1 MVEEDGS
8 MNNKQVSGF
17 FYRMLCGS
25 MLGISIIAP
34 GVSGSVMAV
43 MMGIYDNLINIISAP
58 FKNFKKNFFY
68 LLPMGLGAVISIGV
82 FIKILEWFFE
92 NYPAPAFSLFI
103 GLIAG
108 SLPTVF
114 TEANKLGF
122 KKKYL
127 IGTVSALAVAI
138 TIGLIAN
145 SGAQVDVSKTDIIY
159 FSLCGAIAGIT
170 GMIPGMSVSL
180 VLMMLGVYRPML
192 NATAAFDVVTML
204 PVAVCFFA
212 GLILF
217 SRFTKFVFTKF
228 RSVGYFM
235 VFGFMLGSVFSIV
248 IRSGLPADVYN
259 VFSKSATQSDIISVI
274 LSFVMIFI
282 GIVISYI
289 FQKLGQKF
297 NTEDA

>member
-1 MVEEDGS
+1 
-8 MNNKQVSGF
+8 MNTSATSNF

-68 LLPMGLGAVISIGV
+68 LLPMGIGAVVSIAG

-103 GLIAG
+103 GLIVG
-108 SLPTVF
+108 SLPAVF

-127 IGTVSALAVAI
+127 IGTICALAFAV

-145 SGAQVDVSKTDIIY
+145 SGAQVGVDKTDVIY

-204 PVAVCFFA
+204 PVAICFFT

-217 SRFTKFVFTKF
+217 SRFTKFIFTKF

-235 VFGFMLGSVFSIV
+235 VFGFMLGSVFSI
-248 IRSGLPADVYN
+248 ILRSGLPEDVYS
-259 VFSKSATQSDIISVI
+259 VFSKSATSSDIISIV
-274 LSFVMIFI
+274 LSLVMIFT

-289 FQKLGQKF
+289 FQRLGKKF
-297 NTEDA
+297 NEEEP

>member
-1 MVEEDGS
+1 
-8 MNNKQVSGF
+8 MNKNAASNF

-103 GLIAG
+103 GLIVG
-108 SLPTVF
+108 SVPTVF
-114 TEANKLGF
+114 FEANKLGF

-127 IGTVSALAVAI
+127 IGTICALAFAV

-145 SGAQVDVSKTDIIY
+145 SGAQVDVDKTDVIY

-192 NATAAFDVVTML
+192 NATAAFDVLTMF

-217 SRFTKFVFTKF
+217 SRLTKFIFTKY

-235 VFGFMLGSVFSIV
+235 VFGFMLGSVFSII
-248 IRSGLPADVYN
+248 IRSGLPEDVYS
-259 VFSKSATQSDIISVI
+259 VFSKSSSSADIIGIV
-274 LSFVMIFI
+274 LSLVMILT

-289 FQKLGQKF
+289 FQRLGKKF
-297 NTEDA
+297 NVEEE